1 MSENLINFDI
11 NQYQEYWK
19 MMEELNKFTDIN
31 NENTTSYGSF
41 YNNAYTN
48 SQTIMNAVLG
58 RKTEPL
64 NLQDIKDFNKIL
76 LNKAFGT
83 TDEETDNA
91 EKAQGYFLGQGIA
104 SLFYSQ
110 ISRYFLN
117 DWETFVKKI
126 VNSIQNIKIDGNTLE
141 RKRKKNTE
149 ENIQVEE
156 VYLFL
161 KKNIIEEINDNLN
174 SLQKQDDIFELDT
187 VDRSSGQTDIKVN
200 GSSSSILSVNGRFK
214 EKQLKTVAEIIYN
227 QFSGFLKSK
236 EPSNSSEAWQ
246 IASKFYSDKKN
257 RIIQEMEQTLV
268 AYNISILTKNLF
280 LGFWGETWTG
290 IFQSIA
296 LDATSEQVG
305 ANKNKQQSK
314 DGKILKQTPS
324 DIIIQTND
332 GNKYRIQSKQWA
344 DASLL
349 YGAGEKKKKIG
360 ERELAYF
367 GNGGANFQYFYDEKT
382 FEKVRYL
389 IRYGYGDGDNKYK
402 LEERPDMFAHLS
414 LGSFNLDTFLEYA
427 NKDVKGNDFFS
438 FRGKIV
444 PSVYLV
450 KEFFDLLQNEIK
462 KNQKNNI
469 KKLVDISAKRKN
481 KQKNI
486 VGDFFGEPEYFK
498 VKIKGISVNMKNL

>member
-11 NQYQEYWK
+11 KQYQEYWE

-31 NENTTSYGSF
+31 NENKTSYGSF

-48 SQTIMNAVLG
+48 SQRIMTAVLE
-58 RKTEPL
+58 KEANPL
-64 NLQDIKDFNKIL
+64 YLQDIKDFNKIL

-83 TDEETDNA
+83 TDEETDNV

-141 RKRKKNTE
+141 KKRKKNTE
-149 ENIQVEE
+149 ENIQIEE
-156 VYLFL
+156 IYLFL
-161 KKNIIEEINDNLN
+161 KKNIIEKIND
-174 SLQKQDDIFELDT
+174 SLQEQDDIFELDT
-187 VDRSSGQTDIKVN
+187 VDRSSGQTNIKVN

-214 EKQLKTVAEIIYN
+214 EKKLETVAKIIYD

-236 EPSNSSEAWQ
+236 RPSNSSEAWQ
-246 IASKFYSDKKN
+246 IASKFYSDKED
-257 RIIQEMEQTLV
+257 RIIQEMKKTLV

-296 LDATSEQVG
+296 LDARSEQVG
-305 ANKNKQQSK
+305 ANKNKQKSK
-314 DGKILKQTPS
+314 DEKKFLKQTPT
-324 DIIIQTND
+324 DVIIQTKD
-332 GNKYRIQSKQWA
+332 GCKYRIQSKQWA
-344 DASLL
+344 DSSLL

-367 GNGGANFQYFYDEKT
+367 GNGGANFQYFYDEDT
-382 FEKVRYL
+382 FKKVKYL
-389 IRYGYGDGDNKYK
+389 IRYGYEDEDNEYK

-427 NKDVKGNDFFS
+427 NEDVKGNDFFS

>member
-11 NQYQEYWK
+11 NQYQKYWDIMK
-19 MMEELNKFTDIN
+19 ELNNFTDIN

-48 SQTIMNAVLG
+48 SQTIMNAVLE
-58 RKTEPL
+58 RKTDPL
-64 NLQDIKDFNKIL
+64 NLKDIKDFNKIL

-83 TDEETDNA
+83 TDEKTDEA

-156 VYLFL
+156 VYLIL
-161 KKNIIEEINDNLN
+161 KENIIKEINDNLK
-174 SLQKQDDIFELDT
+174 SLQKQDDVFELDT
-187 VDRSSGQTDIKVN
+187 VDRSSGQTDIKIN

-214 EKQLKTVAEIIYN
+214 EKQLKTVAETIYN
-227 QFSGFLKSK
+227 QFLYFLDSK
-236 EPSNSSEAWQ
+236 KPSNGSPAWE
-246 IASKFYSDKKN
+246 IAKNFYVNKKQ
-257 RIIQEMEQTLV
+257 RIKEEMEQTLA

-305 ANKNKQQSK
+305 ANKNKQKSK
-314 DGKILKQTPS
+314 DGKILKQTPT
-324 DIIIQTND
+324 DVIIKTND
-332 GNKYRIQSKQWA
+332 GHEYRIQSKQWA

-367 GNGGANFQYFYDEKT
+367 GNGGANFQYFYDKKT
-382 FEKVRYL
+382 FEMVRFL
-389 IRYGYGDGDNKYK
+389 IAYGHGDNEYK

-427 NKDVKGNDFFS
+427 NEDVKGNDFFS

-498 VKIKGISVNMKNL
+498 VKIKGISVNMKNF

>member
-11 NQYQEYWK
+11 NLYNKYWK
-19 MMEELNKFTDIN
+19 EMEELNKFTDIN

-48 SQTIMNAVLG
+48 SQRIMSAVL
-58 RKTEPL
+58 RKEANPL
-64 NLQDIKDFNKIL
+64 NLEDIKDFNKIL

-83 TDEETDNA
+83 NKETDKA

-126 VNSIQNIKIDGNTLE
+126 ANSIQNIKIDGNTLE

-161 KKNIIEEINDNLN
+161 KKNIIEKINDDLN
-174 SLQKQDDIFELDT
+174 SLQEQEDIFELDT
-187 VDRSSGQTDIKVN
+187 VDRSSGQTNIKVN

-214 EKQLKTVAEIIYN
+214 EKQLETVAKIIYN
-227 QFSGFLKSK
+227 QFSDFLKSK

-246 IASKFYSDKKN
+246 IASKFYSDKKE

-296 LDATSEQVG
+296 LDATSKQVG
-305 ANKNKQQSK
+305 ADKNAQRSK
-314 DGKILKQTPS
+314 DEKILKQTPS
-324 DIIIQTND
+324 DVIIQTND
-332 GNKYRIQSKQWA
+332 GHKYRIQSKQWA

-367 GNGGANFQYFYDEKT
+367 GNGGANFQYFYDKDT
-382 FEKVRYL
+382 FEMVQFL
-389 IRYGYGDGDNKYK
+389 IAYGHGDNKYK

-427 NKDVKGNDFFS
+427 NEDVKGNDFFS

>member
-1 MSENLINFDI
+1 MSENLMNFNI
-11 NQYQEYWK
+11 NQYQKYWK

-31 NENTTSYGSF
+31 NKNTTSYGSF

-48 SQTIMNAVLG
+48 SQTIMNAVLK
-58 RKTEPL
+58 RETDPL
-64 NLQDIKDFNKIL
+64 ELQDIKDFNKIL

-117 DWETFVKKI
+117 GWETFVKKI
-126 VNSIQNIKIDGNTLE
+126 VNSIQKIKIDGNTLE

-156 VYLFL
+156 IYLFL
-161 KKNIIEEINDNLN
+161 KKNIIKNINDR
-174 SLQKQDDIFELDT
+174 LQEQDDIFELDT

-214 EKQLKTVAEIIYN
+214 EKKLETVVKIIYD

-236 EPSNSSEAWQ
+236 NPSNGSRAWE
-246 IASKFYSDKKN
+246 IAKNFYVNKEERIKK
-257 RIIQEMEQTLV
+257 EMKQTLA

-305 ANKNKQQSK
+305 ANKNKQKDK
-314 DGKILKQTPS
+314 DGKILKQTPT
-324 DIIIQTND
+324 DVIIKTKD
-332 GNKYRIQSKQWA
+332 GCKYRIQSKQWA
-344 DASLL
+344 NASLL
-349 YGAGEKKKKIG
+349 YGAGEKKKKVG

-367 GNGGANFQYFYDEKT
+367 GNGGANFQYFYDKKT
-382 FEKVRYL
+382 FESVRYL
-389 IRYGYGDGDNKYK
+389 IRYGYVQGDNEYK

-427 NKDVKGNDFFS
+427 CEDVKGNDFFS

-450 KEFFDLLQNEIK
+450 KEFFDLLQNEIE

-469 KKLVDISAKRKN
+469 EKLVDISAKRKN
-481 KQKNI
+481 EQKNI
-486 VGDFFGEPEYFK
+486 VGYFFGEPEYFK

>member
-1 MSENLINFDI
+1 MSFDT
-11 NQYQEYWK
+11 NQYQIYWK
-19 MMEELNKFTDIN
+19 KMEELNNFTDIN

-58 RKTEPL
+58 RKTDPL
-64 NLQDIKDFNKIL
+64 NLNDIKDFNKIL

-83 TDEETDNA
+83 TDKETDEA
-91 EKAQGYFLGQGIA
+91 EKAQGYFLGQGIV

-117 DWETFVKKI
+117 DWEAFVKKI
-126 VNSIQNIKIDGNTLE
+126 TNSIQNIKIDGNTLE
-141 RKRKKNTE
+141 KKRKKNTK

-156 VYLFL
+156 VYLIL
-161 KKNIIEEINDNLN
+161 KENIIKEINDNLN
-174 SLQKQDDIFELDT
+174 SLQKQDDVFELDT
-187 VDRSSGQTDIKVN
+187 VDRSSGQTNIKIN

-214 EKQLKTVAEIIYN
+214 EKQLKTVAETIYN
-227 QFSGFLKSK
+227 QFSYFLDSK
-236 EPSNSSEAWQ
+236 KPSNGSQAWE
-246 IASKFYSDKKN
+246 IAKNFYINKKE
-257 RIIQEMEQTLV
+257 RIKEEMKQALA

-296 LDATSEQVG
+296 LDAKSEQVG
-305 ANKNKQQSK
+305 ANKKSQESK
-314 DGKILKQTPS
+314 SGKILKQTPT
-324 DIIIQTND
+324 DVIIETND
-332 GNKYRIQSKQWA
+332 GKKYRIQSKQWA
-344 DASLL
+344 NSSLL
-349 YGAGEKKKKIG
+349 HGAGEKKKKIG

-367 GNGGANFQYFYDEKT
+367 GKGGANFQYFYDKDT
-382 FEKVRYL
+382 FEMVRYL
-389 IRYGYGDGDNKYK
+389 IKYGHGDNKYK

-427 NKDVKGNDFFS
+427 NEDVKGNDFFS

-450 KEFFDLLQNEIK
+450 KEFFNLLQKEIK
-462 KNQKNNI
+462 KNKKNNT
-469 KKLVDISAKRKN
+469 KELVDISAKRKN
-481 KQKNI
+481 I
-486 VGDFFGEPEYFK
+486 MGEFFGEPEYFK
-498 VKIKGISVNMKNL
+498 VKIKGISVNMKNF